1 MTPRFSIPSLILLAA
16 PTLFACACANPEAH
30 RANMV
35 AAERLRCDPA
45 EMAAGVERETPVV
58 REWVVGC
65 NFTYTR
71 VHCSGERCYQA
82 PPTPPCMGDL
92 ACFVEDPVT
101 LQWVLRDAPAQ
112 KNHAVR

>member
-1 MTPRFSIPSLILLAA
+1 MPTRLSISAFAPLLTAA
-16 PTLFACACANPEAH
+16 LFVSACANPEAL

-45 EMAAGVERETPVV
+45 DMAAGIERETPVV

-71 VHCSGERCYQA
+71 VHCTGDRCYQA
-82 PPTPPCMGDL
+82 PPTPPCMGQL
-92 ACFVEDPVT
+92 ACLVEDPVT
-101 LQWVLRDAPAQ
+101 LQWVLRDAPA
-112 KNHAVR
+112 KRDAVR